1 MFGCGSHRTWPPK
14 CLVVRAVKP
23 IAPEPDRDVAVG
35 SGPEP
40 PRSHPVTSP
49 PVLLADATWAGTL
62 AAVRDLGA
70 RGVPVIVAYDTLT
83 APARWSRYATS
94 VVRCPPA
101 KDAAQFLEWLHA
113 FGDER
118 PGCVL
123 CPTSDDVALLV
134 ATHLESLAAR
144 FRLFSPTRHA
154 LLGMLDKGQLA
165 AAASRAGLKTPA
177 TWSPRDEVELREL
190 IDELPLPLLMKPR
203 TQALSRMPGK
213 TRIIHRRDDIVPTW
227 QSIREANV
235 HQPAITG
242 IPDIDLPVLQ
252 AYHPASEQ
260 VYTVDGFADST
271 GRVVAAGA
279 CLKVLQFPRRSGPGL
294 CFESAPL
301 DDELRGGL
309 ERLCQASGYRG
320 VFDAEFL
327 ISGEDKLLIDV
338 NPRFYNHMAFELDR
352 SLPLAWLAYLAAAG
366 DEVALRD
373 AIAALPNSDAASG
386 RVYVH
391 RFPALVQLTAQLL
404 TGRMT
409 REEARRW
416 WGWVARSEGITD
428 PAYAHGDPLP
438 ALVDVAQWLR
448 HPRSFLRKAA
458 AG

>member
-1 MFGCGSHRTWPPK
+1 M
-14 CLVVRAVKP
+14 RAVEQ
-23 IAPEPDRDVAVG
+23 IAREPDRDLAIG
-35 SGPEP
+35 WSEP
-40 PRSHPVTSP
+40 SHPRPTTPP

-70 RGVPVIVAYDTLT
+70 RGVPVIVAYDKVT

-94 VVRCPPA
+94 VVRCPPP
-101 KDAAQFLEWLHA
+101 KDATAFLAWLHA
-113 FGDER
+113 LGDER

-134 ATHLESLAAR
+134 ATHLESLTPR
-144 FRLFSPTRHA
+144 FRLFSPTRQA
-154 LLGMLDKGQLA
+154 LLRMLDKGQLA
-165 AAASRAGLKTPA
+165 AAAGPAGLKTPA
-177 TWSPRDEVELREL
+177 TWSPRDEGELREL
-190 IDELPLPLLMKPR
+190 MDELPLPLLMKPR

-213 TRIIHRRDDIVPTW
+213 TRIVHRRKEIAPTW
-227 QSIREANV
+227 RSIREANT

-252 AYHPASEQ
+252 AYHPVAEH

-271 GRVVAAGA
+271 GRILAAGA
-279 CLKVLQFPRRSGPGL
+279 CLKVLQLPRRSGPGL

-301 DDELRGGL
+301 DEELLAGL
-309 ERLCQASGYRG
+309 ERLCRACGYRG

-327 ISGEDKLLIDV
+327 ISDDEKLLIDV

-366 DEVALRD
+366 DDGALRQ
-373 AIAALPNSDAASG
+373 AVSSLPAVTAPSG
-386 RVYVH
+386 RIYVH
-391 RFPALVQLTAQLL
+391 RFPALVQLSAQRL

-409 REEARRW
+409 RAETTRWRSWIARGEA
-416 WGWVARSEGITD
+416 VTD